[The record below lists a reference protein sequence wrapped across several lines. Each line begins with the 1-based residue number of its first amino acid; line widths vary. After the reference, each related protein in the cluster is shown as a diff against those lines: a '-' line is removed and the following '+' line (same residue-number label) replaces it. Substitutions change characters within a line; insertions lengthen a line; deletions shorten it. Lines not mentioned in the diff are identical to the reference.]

1 VNISRD
7 TEKHIKSGSDRHS
20 GDSIRR
26 RARNTRKKLPAVR
39 RLKNALVS
47 GHSVVSKGVTQRSN
61 ILALPKL
68 NAHRSRTGQAFEGVF

>member
-1 VNISRD
+1 MNISRD
-7 TEKHIKSGSDRHS
+7 TEKHTKNRSDRHS
-20 GDSIRR
+20 GVFIRR

-39 RLKNALVS
+39 RLKYALVS
-47 GHSVVSKGVTQRSN
+47 GHSGVSEGVTQRSN